1 MGVAKAKK
9 MPKKTLIQKINRY
22 GPTKE
27 NTLLK
32 IADLNM
38 GLGWVDDI
46 AK

>member
-9 MPKKTLIQKINRY
+9 MPKNTLIQKITRY

-27 NTLLK
+27 NPLLM

-46 AK
+46 AR

>member
-9 MPKKTLIQKINRY
+9 MPKKTLIQNINRY

-32 IADLNM
+32 IADLNI

-46 AK
+46 AR

>member
-38 GLGWVDDI
+38 GLGWVDDMT
-46 AK
+46 K